1 MRKLYEIVTN
11 GEFYLQF
18 QSYLKYLPRIKVD
31 ILGDKKN
38 PLIQI
43 PQLNFYQQIFS
54 LIK

>member
-11 GEFYLQF
+11 GEIHLQF

-31 ILGDKKN
+31 ILGDQKE

-43 PQLNFYQQIFS
+43 NP
-54 LIK
+54 IKFLTTDFH